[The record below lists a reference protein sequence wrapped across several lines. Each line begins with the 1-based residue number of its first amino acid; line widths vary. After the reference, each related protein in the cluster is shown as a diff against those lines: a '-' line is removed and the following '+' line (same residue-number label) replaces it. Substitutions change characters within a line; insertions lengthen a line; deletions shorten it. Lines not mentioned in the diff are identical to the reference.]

1 MIFPRDKN
9 GTKNMI
15 IMSNTKKRGIDNKP
29 FASERTPKQF
39 QSPRHDT
46 SQLFD
51 YQMVARYLV
60 FRPGQKR
67 DGFFSIFA
75 LFFKT
80 ER

>member
-1 MIFPRDKN
+1 
-9 GTKNMI
+9 
-15 IMSNTKKRGIDNKP
+15 MSNTKKRVVDNEP
-29 FASERTPKQF
+29 FASEHALKQF

-51 YQMVARYLV
+51 NQIVARYLV

-67 DGFFSIFA
+67 DGFFFA